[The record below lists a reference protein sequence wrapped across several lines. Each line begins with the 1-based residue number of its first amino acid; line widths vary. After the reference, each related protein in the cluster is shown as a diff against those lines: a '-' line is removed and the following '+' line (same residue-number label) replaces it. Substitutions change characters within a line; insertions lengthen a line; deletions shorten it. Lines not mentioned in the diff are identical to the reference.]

1 MSILQCEIVS
11 ETEDKCVF
19 TLSCLDSVYVRK
31 LSVLK
36 VVTAGLICR
45 RDCKTLGCGQ
55 CFMLQ
60 IIVKFKPFPIKL

>member
-1 MSILQCEIVS
+1 MTILQHEVVS
-11 ETEDKCVF
+11 ETEVIVVF
-19 TLSCLDSVYVRK
+19 TLSCLDSIYVRK

-36 VVTAGLICR
+36 VVTTGMICR

-60 IIVKFKPFPIKL
+60 IIMKFMPFL